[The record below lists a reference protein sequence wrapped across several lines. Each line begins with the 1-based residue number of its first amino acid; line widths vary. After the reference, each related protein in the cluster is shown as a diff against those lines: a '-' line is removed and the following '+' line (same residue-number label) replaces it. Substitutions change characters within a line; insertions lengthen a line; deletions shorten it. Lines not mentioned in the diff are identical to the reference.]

1 MKHIVRRRAA
11 LPAQGLGAVAVILV
25 LVLLAGIAAAV
36 LRMGQQ
42 SQGQT
47 TQGLQGARATAAA
60 RAGVEWGLYQA
71 FKGTWTS
78 CSNAS
83 QTLDLA
89 ADGGGLRVTVRCNAQ
104 VYNEGESAP
113 GTPAT
118 VRIYTIDAVACTSR
132 SASTACPDATA
143 AVAQG
148 YVERWRQVQATN

>member
-1 MKHIVRRRAA
+1 MKHIARRRAA

-42 SQGQT
+42 SQSQT

-132 SASTACPDATA
+132 SATTACPDATA
-143 AVAQG
+143 AVTQG